1 MPPESSERLHQP
13 DNGQTSRI
21 NTRMDNPP
29 SISSSSTLYSRPG
42 RRKGAA
48 FHEFLAGVSLYCACV
63 FLPSLPRYIYLV
75 YQEFK
80 SSARAVGERLL
91 WYIWVSWRFSILIME
106 RWGWIADPLEKRRE
120 ATYHD
125 AVGSAGKRVR
135 VRSFLKKFLSTS
147 TAASLWEE
155 FNQQEIRGAGGP
167 TNTSLSSTAYTW
179 GFGWSSSA
187 YPAITMVLFDIQILT
202 MLAVSLAIIR
212 IWFVHMLVPEYLAPR
227 RLEALTRC
235 KSSHLLSSSSYKF
248 SGEARLESAARQ
260 QRNGNEVNDGTTAR
274 WYDRLI
280 AKVSIHWYR
289 YGTRVYLCNILSQ
302 MQYLTLRFLC
312 S

>member
-1 MPPESSERLHQP
+1 MPPESSEPLHQP
-13 DNGQTSRI
+13 ENGHR
-21 NTRMDNPP
+21 
-29 SISSSSTLYSRPG
+29 STTTANIIYSRPG
-42 RRKGAA
+42 RRKHAA
-48 FHEFLAGVSLYCACV
+48 LHEFVAGVSLYLACI

-75 YQEFK
+75 YQGVK

-91 WYIWVSWRFSILIME
+91 WGIWISWRFSILVLE
-106 RWGWIADPLEKRRE
+106 RWGWIIADPLEKRHE
-120 ATYHD
+120 ATSYGD
-125 AVGSAGKRVR
+125 AIGGTGKRVR
-135 VRSFLKKFLSTS
+135 LRSFLRKFLSTS

-155 FNQQEIRGAGGP
+155 FNQQETRGAGGP
-167 TNTSLSSTAYTW
+167 VNSSPSTAYTW

-202 MLAVSLAIIR
+202 MLAVFLAIIR
-212 IWFVHMLVPEYLAPR
+212 IWFVHMLVPQYLAPR

-260 QRNGNEVNDGTTAR
+260 QRSGNGANTTAR

-280 AKVSIHWYR
+280 AKVSLHWYR
-289 YGTRVYLCNILSQ
+289 YGPLYISLSIEA
-302 MQYLTLRFLC
+302 RFLILLIIHTGLDQPFVER
-312 S
+312 